1 MIRKAELR
9 MPQQLAAAL
18 NTAWAGASASA
29 GHIENTGR
37 VSTGVALSLTVTCV
51 LCLDG
56 GTAEAFHPVSSN
68 PAAVGEIGPLIP
80 FHKDAIHAVLVW
92 TGINRD
98 TPKVCFWMRP
108 AEYRGTDL
116 VDPLGLSPDLGDTGG
131 FIAAY
136 QALVRGGSEFSDR
149 LDRSVQTR
157 IKDDIPLDNGL
168 CFDLTHP
175 DAFKNNGKHE
185 IATFDEVRQVWVPVL
200 GEEDFDLNRAAFTP
214 AGDAAGLN
222 YNIFCAGNVQLPDG
236 RIAFFGGHYID
247 GDHGIRKVNIFD
259 PETETWVD
267 RPAPP
272 LKEEYL
278 KGFPFSEIPED
289 FPDAEN
295 EDTGDPPLP
304 SDMKYQRWYPSATV
318 LPNGLVLILSGTDT
332 VFTATGEFDEKHTTT
347 PEIYDPATDSSIA
360 LENARKVLPNY
371 PLTYVVQTGPGP
383 DDWKVAVT
391 GEMLDADG
399 NAISPIP
406 AGQVD
411 ALDQAGGRTY
421 YLDVQAALA
430 ADDKDVPGENHWEL
444 VDTALITHHQAGA
457 AQLWE
462 LDDTGSATAQK
473 VAAFGGN
480 NAVSGEGIADES
492 FATVEMIDYQD
503 ADAQWERQDDLLLPV
518 ANNYAAVLPD
528 GKVLIVGGEVDE
540 AAVAA
545 GAPPY
550 SLHYQMFDP
559 KSGKITALGESPV
572 PRLDHTTMLLL
583 PDASVLVMGS
593 DRTELLPENLVPG
606 VEQDR
611 DTGVPVA
618 QVYKPPYLFKGRR
631 PVIEDA
637 PDEIAYGSSFDL
649 QVSGSSG
656 RIGSVAL
663 VMPSPQTHKWDWG
676 NRYVELAFD
685 RGQDGRLTVVAP
697 AAAGLAL
704 PGYYMLFV
712 LTHAGVP
719 SEAELVHFSV
729 PE

>member
-1 MIRKAELR
+1 MIRTAELR
-9 MPQQLAAAL
+9 LPQQLAAAL
-18 NTAWAGASASA
+18 NIAPDGASASA
-29 GHIENTGR
+29 GHIESTGR
-37 VSTGVALSLTVTCV
+37 VSTGGVLSITVACFLYLG
-51 LCLDG
+51 G
-56 GTAEAFHPVSSN
+56 GTAEAFHPVPSN

-92 TGINRD
+92 TGMNRD

-116 VDPLGLSPDLGDTGG
+116 VDPLGLSPDLGETGG

-157 IKDDIPLDNGL
+157 ILDDIPLDNGL
-168 CFDLTHP
+168 CFDLNHP

-200 GEEDFDLNRAAFTP
+200 GEEDFDLNRAAFSP
-214 AGDAAGLN
+214 AGDSAGLN
-222 YNIFCAGNVQLPDG
+222 YNIFCSGNVQLPDG

-247 GDHGIRKVNIFD
+247 GDNGISKVNIFD

-267 RPAPP
+267 RPMPP

-295 EDTGDPPLP
+295 EDTGDPPLS

-347 PEIYDPATDSSIA
+347 PEIYDPATDSTIA

-391 GEMLDADG
+391 GEMVDAEG
-399 NAISPIP
+399 NVLSPIP

-411 ALDQAGGRTY
+411 AMDQAVGRTY

-430 ADDKDVPGENHWEL
+430 AGDRDVPGENHWEL
-444 VDTALITHHQAGA
+444 IDTALITHHRAGA

-462 LDDTGSATAQK
+462 LDDTGLATAQK

-480 NAVSGEGIADES
+480 NTSGPD
-492 FATVEMIDYQD
+492 FATVEMIDYQE
-503 ADAQWERQDDLLLPV
+503 AEPRWERQEDLLLPV
-518 ANNYAAVLPD
+518 QDNYAAVLPD
-528 GKVLIVGGEVDE
+528 GRVLIVGGEVDGD
-540 AAVAA
+540 AVDL
-545 GAPPY
+545 GAPAY
-550 SLHYQMFDP
+550 SLHYQMFHP
-559 KSGKITALGESPV
+559 KSGEMRALGESPV
-572 PRLDHTTMLLL
+572 PRLDHTSMLLL
-583 PDASVLVMGS
+583 PDASVLVMGT
-593 DRTELLPENLVPG
+593 DRTELVPDDLIAG
-606 VEQDR
+606 VEGDQDM
-611 DTGVPVA
+611 GVPVA
-618 QVYKPPYLFKGRR
+618 QVYKPSYLFKGPR
-631 PVIEDA
+631 PVIEEA
-637 PDEIAYGSSFDL
+637 PDEIAYGSSFDV
-649 QVSGSSG
+649 QVSGPSG
-656 RIGSVAL
+656 RIGSVVL
-663 VMPSPQTHKWDWG
+663 IMPSPQTHKWDWG

-685 RGQDGRLTVVAP
+685 RGKDGRLTVVAP

-719 SEAELVHFSV
+719 SEAKLVHFGV

>member
-1 MIRKAELR
+1 MIGTTELR

-18 NTAWAGASASA
+18 NIAPDGTSASG
-29 GHIENTGR
+29 GHIESTGR
-37 VSTGVALSLTVTCV
+37 VSTGRALSITVACF
-51 LCLDG
+51 LCLGG
-56 GTAEAFHPVSSN
+56 GTAEAFHPVPSN
-68 PAAVGEIGPLIP
+68 PAAVGEIGSLIP

-92 TGINRD
+92 TGVNRD

-175 DAFKNNGKHE
+175 DAFKNSGKHE
-185 IATFDEVRQVWVPVL
+185 IATFDQVRQIWVPVL
-200 GEEDFDLNRAAFTP
+200 GEEDFDLNRAAFSP
-214 AGDAAGLN
+214 AGDTAGLN
-222 YNIFCAGNVQLPDG
+222 YNIFCSGHVQLPDG

-247 GDHGIRKVNIFD
+247 GDNGIRKVNIFD

-267 RPAPP
+267 RPMPP
-272 LKEEYL
+272 LKKEYL
-278 KGFPFSEIPED
+278 EGFPFAEIPAN

-295 EDTGDPPLP
+295 ENNGDPPLP
-304 SDMKYQRWYPSATV
+304 SDMRYQRWYPSATV

-332 VFTATGEFDEKHTTT
+332 DFSASGENPQKHTTT
-347 PEIYDPATDSSIA
+347 PEIYDPETDTTIA

-371 PLTYVVQTGPGP
+371 PLTYVVQTGPGL

-391 GEMLDADG
+391 GEMVDAEG
-399 NAISPIP
+399 NVLSPIP
-406 AGQVD
+406 AGQVPEME
-411 ALDQAGGRTY
+411 QAVGRTY
-421 YLDVQAALA
+421 YLDVQAAMA

-444 VDTALITHHQAGA
+444 IDTALITHHEAGA

-462 LDDTGSATAQK
+462 LDDTGFATAQK

-480 NAVSGEGIADES
+480 NESGPD
-492 FATVEMIDYQD
+492 FATVEMIDYQEPD
-503 ADAQWERQDDLLLPV
+503 PQWQRHQDLLLPV
-518 ANNYAAVLPD
+518 HNNYAAVLPD
-528 GKVLIVGGEVDE
+528 GKVLIIGGEVDE
-540 AAVAA
+540 DSVAA
-545 GAPPY
+545 GAPAQ

-559 KSGKITALGESPV
+559 ESGKITALGESPV
-572 PRLDHTTMLLL
+572 PRLDHTTMVLL

-593 DRTELLPENLVPG
+593 DRTELLPDNLVPG
-606 VEQDR
+606 VAADR

-618 QVYKPPYLFKGRR
+618 QVYKPPYLFKGPR
-631 PVIEDA
+631 PIIKDA
-637 PDEIAYGSSFDL
+637 PDEIDYGSSFDV
-649 QVSGSSG
+649 QVSG
-656 RIGSVAL
+656 RIGSVVL
-663 VMPSPQTHKWDWG
+663 IMPSPQTHKWDWG

-685 RGQDGRLTVVAP
+685 KGENGRLTVVAP

-712 LTHAGVP
+712 LSDAGVP

>member
-1 MIRKAELR
+1 MSRKTELCGF
-9 MPQQLAAAL
+9 PLLGTASSIALA
-18 NTAWAGASASA
+18 GGS
-29 GHIENTGR
+29 GR
-37 VSTGVALSLTVTCV
+37 VSR
-51 LCLDG
+51 
-56 GTAEAFHPVSSN
+56 GTALVIAFACLSGLGAGSAAAFHPVPDN
-68 PAAVGEIGPLIP
+68 PRAVGEIGPLIP
-80 FHKDAIHAVLVW
+80 FHKDAIHAVVVW
-92 TGINRD
+92 TGVNRD
-98 TPKVCFWMRP
+98 KPKVCFWMRP

-116 VDPLGLSPDLGDTGG
+116 VDPQGLSPDLGDTGG

-157 IKDDIPLDNGL
+157 IKEDIPLDNGL

-185 IATFDEVRQVWVPVL
+185 IATFDEERQVWVPVL
-200 GEEDFDLNRAAFTP
+200 NEEDFDLNRAAFSP
-214 AGDAAGLN
+214 AGDSAGLN

-247 GDHGIRKVNIFD
+247 GDHGIRKINIFD
-259 PETETWVD
+259 PVTETWVD
-267 RPAPP
+267 RGIPP
-272 LKEEYL
+272 LKEAYL
-278 KGFPFSEIPED
+278 EGFPFTEIPAD
-289 FPDAEN
+289 FPDAED
-295 EDTGDPPLP
+295 ESTGDPPHP
-304 SDMKYQRWYPSATV
+304 SDMKYQRWYPSAAV

-332 VFTATGEFDEKHTTT
+332 DFTATGENEERHTTT
-347 PEIYDPATDSSIA
+347 PEIYDPKTDTTIA

-371 PLTYVVQTGPGP
+371 PLTYVVQTGPGL

-399 NAISPIP
+399 TAISPIP

-411 ALDQAGGRTY
+411 ALDQAVGRTY

-593 DRTELLPENLVPG
+593 DRTELLPENLIPG

-618 QVYKPPYLFKGRR
+618 QVYKPPYLFQGPR

-637 PDEIAYGSSFDL
+637 PDEIAYGSFFDV

-685 RGQDGRLTVVAP
+685 KGEDGRLTVVGP
-697 AAAGLAL
+697 AAPGLAL

-712 LTHAGVP
+712 LNHAGVP
-719 SEAELVHFSV
+719 SEAKLVHFSV
-729 PE
+729 PD

>member
-1 MIRKAELR
+1 
-9 MPQQLAAAL
+9 
-18 NTAWAGASASA
+18 
-29 GHIENTGR
+29 
-37 VSTGVALSLTVTCV
+37 
-51 LCLDG
+51 
-56 GTAEAFHPVSSN
+56 
-68 PAAVGEIGPLIP
+68 LIP
-80 FHKDAIHAVLVW
+80 FHKDAIHMVVVW
-92 TGINRD
+92 TGVNRD
-98 TPKVCFWMRP
+98 KPKVCFWMRP

-149 LDRSVQTR
+149 LDRSVQSR

-185 IATFDEVRQVWVPVL
+185 IATFDEEREVWVPVL
-200 GEEDFDLNRAAFTP
+200 GEEDFDLNRAAFSN

-247 GDHGIRKVNIFD
+247 GDNGIRKVNIFD

-304 SDMKYQRWYPSATV
+304 SDMKYQRWYPSAAV
-318 LPNGLVLILSGTDT
+318 LPNGKVLILSGTDT
-332 VFTATGEFDEKHTTT
+332 VFTATGENDENHTTT
-347 PEIYDPATDSSIA
+347 PEIYDPETDTTIA

-371 PLTYVVQTGPGP
+371 ALTYVVQTGPGL

-391 GEMLDADG
+391 GEMVDEEG
-399 NAISPIP
+399 NVLSPIP
-406 AGQVD
+406 AGQVP
-411 ALDQAGGRTY
+411 AMEQAVGRTY

-430 ADDKDVPGENHWEL
+430 AGDRDVPGENHWEL

-480 NAVSGEGIADES
+480 NTSGPS

-503 ADAQWERQDDLLLPV
+503 ADPQWQRHEDLLLPV
-518 ANNYAAVLPD
+518 QNNYAAVLPD
-528 GKVLIVGGEVDE
+528 GKVLIVGGEVDDDS
-540 AAVAA
+540 VDA
-545 GAPPY
+545 GAPAQ

-559 KSGKITALGESPV
+559 ETGGITALGESPV
-572 PRLDHTTMLLL
+572 PRLDHTTMVLL
-583 PDASVLVMGS
+583 PDASVLIAGS
-593 DRTELLPENLVPG
+593 DRTELLPDDLIPG
-606 VEQDR
+606 VEADR

-637 PDEIAYGSSFDL
+637 PEEIAYGSTFDL
-649 QVSGSSG
+649 QVSGAA

-685 RGQDGRLTVVAP
+685 QGEDGRLTAVAP
-697 AAAGLAL
+697 AAPGLAL

-712 LTHAGVP
+712 LNHAGVP
-719 SEAELVHFSV
+719 SEAKVVHFSV